1 MRKDLEFLKYWPWAL
16 FVPHFLFSS
25 DELIYSDYISDVCVC
40 VCVYLQ
46 NMYLFSRSLLWS
58 LDQIQSDCMTIWIS
72 YGHFKIYMSY
82 TAILIIHN

>member
-40 VCVYLQ
+40 VCVCVCISKTCIS
-46 NMYLFSRSLLWS
+46 F
-58 LDQIQSDCMTIWIS
+58 LDLSSD
-72 YGHFKIYMSY
+72 
-82 TAILIIHN
+82 L